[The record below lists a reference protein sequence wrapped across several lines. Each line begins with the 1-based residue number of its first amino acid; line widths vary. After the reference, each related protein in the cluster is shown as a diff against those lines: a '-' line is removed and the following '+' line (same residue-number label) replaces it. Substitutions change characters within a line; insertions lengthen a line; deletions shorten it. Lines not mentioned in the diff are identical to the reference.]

1 MTITFGLSNF
11 GTPLERNICYINSI
25 LQLLHCVS
33 VIRNLVKKKAYK
45 TTETST
51 PVCDEISRIFNYQG
65 DVTTAG
71 PLRKLLGAKE
81 GLSYVTAGEQE
92 DASMFL
98 RHLLDQIFQEVDPN
112 ARLEELI
119 NITIAH
125 QACFNTPDGAC
136 NRCGYISPPQ
146 ENNRKVLVLQ
156 ESSGSSSLQDL
167 IQFYFQDQNLKF
179 RCGNDGNCQDAD
191 SRTAQLATMRQT
203 VTQLPEIL
211 FIQVPKTVKPRAN
224 EDFFHIQGVWFE
236 IIGIVDHLG
245 DQIDTGHYITW
256 AKHGQAWFKIDDK
269 IVEPDLA
276 NAHFSSN
283 NYIFVGIR
291 KN

>member
-92 DASMFL
+92 DAALFL
-98 RHLLDQIFQEVDPN
+98 RQLLDQIFMEIDRDVG
-112 ARLEELI
+112 LEELI
-119 NITIAH
+119 QISVAH

-136 NRCGYISPPQ
+136 NRCGYIS
-146 ENNRKVLVLQ
+146 
-156 ESSGSSSLQDL
+156 
-167 IQFYFQDQNLKF
+167 
-179 RCGNDGNCQDAD
+179 A
-191 SRTAQLATMRQT
+191 
-203 VTQLPEIL
+203 
-211 FIQVPKTVKPRAN
+211 PK
-224 EDFFHIQGVWFE
+224 ED
-236 IIGIVDHLG
+236 
-245 DQIDTGHYITW
+245 
-256 AKHGQAWFKIDDK
+256 
-269 IVEPDLA
+269 
-276 NAHFSSN
+276 N
-283 NYIFVGIR
+283 
-291 KN
+291 